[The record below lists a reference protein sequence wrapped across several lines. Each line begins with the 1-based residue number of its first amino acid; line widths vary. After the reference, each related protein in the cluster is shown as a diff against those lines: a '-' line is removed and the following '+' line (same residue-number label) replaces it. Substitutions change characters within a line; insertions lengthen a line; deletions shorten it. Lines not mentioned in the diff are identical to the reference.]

1 MESGPLFS
9 VVVPTHN
16 RAGLI
21 LKTLNTVLSQTHP
34 RYEVVVVDDASTDKT
49 EQILEPLIRAEKI
62 RYIKHDQNYERA
74 QSRNTGMENAGG
86 DFLTFLDS
94 DDLMYPTNLEDAA
107 SFIKANPE
115 TRLFHNL
122 YQLVDDEDRVL
133 CKYDFPSL
141 TDPLQAITGGNFLSS
156 VGVFVHR
163 EIYRNYRFDTSPIL
177 TGSEDWDYWLRVVP
191 YYLPGRI
198 NKVNNGVVH
207 HAGRSTNHMEFSKL
221 QSRFA
226 YLTNKIRND
235 PELSSVYR
243 KYLNRLEAGSLLYTS
258 TVANLMCRHNEAL
271 RCLRR
276 AAALD
281 LGLARSRSFMKAL
294 GIALLRWNKGH

>member
-21 LKTLNTVLSQTHP
+21 LKTLNTVLSQTHQS
-34 RYEVVVVDDASTDKT
+34 YEVVVVDDASTDNT

-74 QSRNTGMENAGG
+74 KSRNTGMENARG

-115 TRLFHNL
+115 SRLFHNL

-141 TDPLQAITGGNFLSS
+141 ADPLQAITGGNFLSS
-156 VGVFVHR
+156 VGVFIHR
-163 EIYRNYRFDTSPIL
+163 EIYQNYRFDTSPIL

-207 HAGRSTNHMEFSKL
+207 HAGRSTNHMALSKL
-221 QSRFA
+221 QCRFA

-235 PELSSVYR
+235 PELSSVYG

-271 RCLRR
+271 RCLGR
-276 AAALD
+276 AAFLD
-281 LGLARSRSFMKAL
+281 LGLTRSKSFMKAL
-294 GIALLRWNKGH
+294 AIALLRWNKGH

>member
-1 MESGPLFS
+1 MERKPFFS
-9 VVVPTHN
+9 VVIPTYN

-21 LKTLNTVLSQTHP
+21 LKTLNTVLSQTYQS
-34 RYEVVVVDDASTDKT
+34 YEIIVVDDASTDDT
-49 EQILEPLIRAEKI
+49 EQILEPLVRTQKI

-74 QSRNTGMENAGG
+74 KSRNTGMENAAG

-107 SFIKANPE
+107 GFIKADPE

-122 YQLVDDEDRVL
+122 YQLVDDDDRVL

-141 TDPLQAITGGNFLSS
+141 EDPLQAITGGNFLSS
-156 VGVFVHR
+156 VGVFIHR
-163 EIYRNYRFDTSPIL
+163 DIFKNYSFDSNPIL
-177 TGSEDWDYWLRVVP
+177 TGSEDWDFWLRVVP
-191 YYLPGRI
+191 YYKPGRI
-198 NKVNNGVVH
+198 NKVNNGVVQ
-207 HAGRSTNHMEFSKL
+207 HASRSVNQMDLSGL
-221 QSRFA
+221 QRRFA
-226 YLTNKIRND
+226 YLTTKIMD
-235 PELSSVYR
+235 DAELNAIYG
-243 KYLNRLEAGSLLYTS
+243 KYLKRLEAGSLLYTS

-276 AAALD
+276 AAQLD
-281 LGLARSRSFMKAL
+281 FRLAGSRSFMKAL

>member
-1 MESGPLFS
+1 MERKPFFS
-9 VVVPTHN
+9 VVIPTYN

-21 LKTLNTVLSQTHP
+21 LKTLNTVLSQTYQS
-34 RYEVVVVDDASTDKT
+34 YEIIVVDDASTDDT
-49 EQILEPLIRAEKI
+49 EQILEPLVRTQKI

-74 QSRNTGMENAGG
+74 KSRNTGMENAAG

-115 TRLFHNL
+115 VRLFHNL
-122 YQLVDDEDRVL
+122 YQLVDEDGRIL

-141 TDPLQAITGGNFLSS
+141 ADPLQAITGGNFLASM
-156 VGVFVHR
+156 GAFVHR
-163 EIYRNYRFDTSPIL
+163 DIFQKYSFDTSSIL
-177 TGSEDWDYWLRVVP
+177 TGSEDWDFWLRVVP
-191 YYLPGRI
+191 YYKPGRI
-198 NKVNNGVVH
+198 NKVNSGQVQH
-207 HAGRSTNHMEFSKL
+207 GARSVNHMELSEL

-226 YLTNKIRND
+226 YLTAKISND
-235 PELSSVYR
+235 PELNAIYG
-243 KYLNRLEAGSLLYTS
+243 KYLKRLEAGSLLYTS
-258 TVANLMCRHNEAL
+258 TVANLMCRHNDAL

-276 AAALD
+276 AAQLD
-281 LGLARSRSFMKAL
+281 FRLAGSRSFMKAL